1 MSAVPVNS
9 IGKRCGY
16 SFIFPLFINSK
27 TAAEWRTRTIY
38 QLLTDRFAHTPDD
51 IETNKKCLHS
61 PLSYYDIRHYC
72 GGTYKGIISHLNYIK
87 QMGFDAIWISP
98 ITAQIENDTHWGV
111 GWHGYWQDNIY
122 GLNEHFGTE
131 NDLRTLIK
139 AAHTLD
145 IWVMLDVVANHM
157 GPNVNGTARY
167 VPFDLDIY
175 YHQPPCLITD
185 YTNQSQVEFCTVGDI
200 NVPLPDLNTE
210 HEFVV
215 STLNQWIRNIINE
228 YEFDGIRIDTF
239 RHVRKP
245 FWTDYVSASGVYSV
259 GEVATSDTAY
269 VGDYQRYADG
279 VLHYPLYFVLN
290 EVFRD
295 ENRKSIREIDKQVQL
310 NEEYFI
316 DTTLCGVFLD
326 NHDQARFMNH
336 TKNMMLIKNAL
347 TYLMFSDG
355 IPIFYYG
362 TEQEY
367 HGDTDPWNREPMWH
381 SNYSQSTPIYHFVK
395 QLLSLRAILK
405 LNYPQYFLTHQR
417 TVYIDDSTYV
427 YYKYPVLIILS
438 NDDFN
443 QPKTLNIPINITNYI
458 EFFTKTKVRRDQ
470 LVVNSWTPMILVP
483 QDNLI
488 SST

>member
-1 MSAVPVNS
+1 MRH
-9 IGKRCGY
+9 IFQLCFI

-51 IETNKKCLHS
+51 TEINKKCLHS

-98 ITAQIENDTHWGV
+98 ITTQIENDTHWGV
-111 GWHGYWQDNIY
+111 GWHGYWQQNIY

-139 AAHTLD
+139 AAHILD

-167 VPFDLDIY
+167 
-175 YHQPPCLITD
+175 
-185 YTNQSQVEFCTVGDI
+185 SQVEFCTVGDI

-215 STLNQWIRNIINE
+215 STLSQWIRNIINE

-245 FWTDYVSASGVYSV
+245 FWTDYVSAAGVYSV

-316 DTTLCGVFLD
+316 DTTLCGLFLD

-336 TKNMMLIKNAL
+336 TKNMILIQNAL

-367 HGDTDPWNREPMWH
+367 HGDSDP
-381 SNYSQSTPIYHFVK
+381 
-395 QLLSLRAILK
+395 
-405 LNYPQYFLTHQR
+405 
-417 TVYIDDSTYV
+417 
-427 YYKYPVLIILS
+427 
-438 NDDFN
+438 
-443 QPKTLNIPINITNYI
+443 
-458 EFFTKTKVRRDQ
+458 
-470 LVVNSWTPMILVP
+470 
-483 QDNLI
+483 
-488 SST
+488 